1 VSFPE
6 EVVVGRSYV
15 LSGSAVLAALLGLF
29 LLAGT
34 ASAED
39 QLLALR
45 NAVGEQK
52 ARNADLEA
60 ALERLAALAE
70 TDVCKTPEASQAVL
84 DEVSALRTAPPP
96 AVAPAATADPA
107 AAPDAASAAPA
118 AAPAPAA
125 AAAGSA
131 GVATPAEPPAAD
143 PSQ

>member
-1 VSFPE
+1 M
-6 EVVVGRSYV
+6 GRSYV

-84 DEVSALRTAPPP
+84 DEVSALRTAAPP

-107 AAPDAASAAPA
+107 AAPAAASAPAAAPA

-143 PSQ
+143 SAQ